1 MVTKAGAALEAAPA
15 LRSNA
20 RQHQAEGQSGAMK
33 ITIEVDCTPAE
44 ARAFMGLPDVEP
56 LQAEVMAEIQRRVMQ
71 GLAMTD
77 PQQLLKTWAP
87 WGTQSMEAFQNF
99 MRSATSGSTGSKS
112 SRDEDPPHRPKPRG

>member
-1 MVTKAGAALEAAPA
+1 
-15 LRSNA
+15 
-20 RQHQAEGQSGAMK
+20 MK

-87 WGTQSMEAFQNF
+87 WGAQGMEAFQNI
-99 MRSATSGSTGSKS
+99 MRAAAGSATGRSG
-112 SRDEDPPHRPKPRG
+112 RDKDDEPPHRPKPRS